1 MNNRRVI
8 LCSGNLELGE
18 FDITQDIFQEVSLS
32 PLVFV
37 LGLIQFGLIL
47 KLFLRCEKVKRIIF
61 YMQI

>member
-1 MNNRRVI
+1 MNNWRVI

-47 KLFLRCEKVKRIIF
+47 SSIYRFEAI
-61 YMQI
+61 Q

>member
-1 MNNRRVI
+1 M
-8 LCSGNLELGE
+8 CSGNLELGE